1 MKTALDYTEGFEE
14 QLIELRNYLHTFPE
28 VGGQEYRT
36 SKFVEEEMHKLG
48 LETHHLNE
56 TCFYAILD
64 TGKPGRTLVMRAD
77 MDGLPMDEEPTTI
90 LGEKKKTVSENPGM
104 CHACGHDA
112 HTAILM
118 TAIKVLVAN
127 VDALKGGKLY
137 FIFEAGEENGFSTN
151 DIDTWVKELKPDGMF
166 GLHVSSAHPTGTI
179 SVQAGPRTAGIKAIY
194 ATIKGKGG
202 HSSRP
207 DQSINPTVAA
217 ANAIMSLQSITNL
230 YTNPLNATT
239 FAITGMSGGTA
250 FNIIPDEIKFMGSF
264 RFTDLETGEVLAEK
278 IHEII
283 KNAAATYYCTAE
295 TEVKNTGALPAV
307 NDPEVSAIAEGALRK
322 VHPEME
328 ANYPVMLGS
337 ESMGVYLASVPGCF
351 VWVGTASEELGTTA
365 AHHNGYFEIDESM
378 LKPAMDLSV
387 QFAIDFLDKE

>member
-1 MKTALDYTEGFEE
+1 MKTALDLTKGLEKEV
-14 QLIELRNYLHTFPE
+14 IELRDYLHTFPE
-28 VGGQEYRT
+28 VGGKEFRT
-36 SKFVEEEMHKLG
+36 SKYLKDEMHKLG
-48 LETHHLNE
+48 LETHNLNE

-77 MDGLPMDEEPTTI
+77 MDGLPMDEDPKNI
-90 LGEKKKTVSENPGM
+90 LGIEKKTVSEIPGM

-112 HTAILM
+112 HTAILV
-118 TAIKVLVAN
+118 TAIKVLVKN
-127 VDALKGGKLY
+127 KDILKGGKIY
-137 FIFEAGEENGFSTN
+137 FVFEAGEENGFSTK
-151 DIDTWVKELKPDGMF
+151 DILKWVQELKPDGMY
-166 GLHVSSAHPTGTI
+166 GMHVSSAHETGTI
-179 SVQAGPRTAGIKAIY
+179 SVQAGPRTAGINAIY

-230 YTNPLNATT
+230 YTNPLHATT

-264 RFTDLETGEVLAEK
+264 RFTDLETGDTLQK
-278 IHEII
+278 IIPEIV
-283 KNAAATYYCTAE
+283 KNAAATYGCTADID
-295 TEVKNTGALPAV
+295 VVDTGAYPIV
-307 NDPEVSAIAEGALRK
+307 NAPEVSEIAEEALRK

-328 ANYPVMLGS
+328 RNYPVMLGS
-337 ESMGVYLASVPGCF
+337 ESMGVYFTAVPGCF

-365 AHHNGYFEIDESM
+365 AHHNGYFDIDESM
-378 LKPAMDLSV
+378 LKPAVDLSV